1 MKNPID
7 RALEVFR
14 ETTARVPAYRDF
26 LAQHGVAREDVRDE
40 ASFARLPLVTKENY
54 FKRYPLDARCR
65 DGALAHSEMI
75 AVSSGSTG
83 EPTFWPRSAHD
94 EALVAERFEQVFHDS
109 FRADERTTLAMVCF
123 PLGTWVGGMYT
134 TAGCRALTAKGQK
147 VTVVTPGNNKD
158 EILRVLVAL
167 AGSFEQIVLLGYPP
181 FLKDVVDTA
190 RARSIDLTRARVK
203 LVLAGEVV
211 SEEWRTLLA
220 ERVGQESLLFDSAS
234 LYGTAD
240 AGVLANE
247 TPLSIALR
255 RFFAAH
261 PEIARE
267 RFGESRLPTLAQ
279 YDPFAR
285 YFEEQDGTLLFTA
298 DGGVPLVRYHIAD
311 TGGIAA
317 FGAMLE
323 FARARGFEMPP
334 ELERGRGVRELPF
347 VWVFGRSHFTVS
359 FFGANVFPENVTVA
373 LEESPIHTWVTGKFV
388 LMAEEDEGRDRR
400 LRLVV
405 ELAPGVSETDDKVL
419 AIADS
424 VVRALL
430 LRSSEFANYV
440 PQERRRPEVILVPAG
455 DPTWFPVGVKHRYTR
470 KAP

>member
-1 MKNPID
+1 
-7 RALEVFR
+7 V
-14 ETTARVPAYRDF
+14 
-26 LAQHGVAREDVRDE
+26 LA
-40 ASFARLPLVTKENY
+40 
-54 FKRYPLDARCR
+54 
-65 DGALAHSEMI
+65 
-75 AVSSGSTG
+75 
-83 EPTFWPRSAHD
+83 
-94 EALVAERFEQVFHDS
+94 
-109 FRADERTTLAMVCF
+109 
-123 PLGTWVGGMYT
+123 
-134 TAGCRALTAKGQK
+134 
-147 VTVVTPGNNKD
+147 
-158 EILRVLVAL
+158 AL

-190 RARSIDLTRARVK
+190 RARGMSLGASRIK

-220 ERVGQESLLFDSAS
+220 ERLGQVDVLHDSAS

-240 AGVLANE
+240 AGVLATE

-261 PEIARE
+261 PEVARE

-285 YFEEQDGTLLFTA
+285 YFEERDGTLLFTA

-317 FGAMLE
+317 YRAMLD
-323 FARARGFEMPP
+323 FALARGFVMPS
-334 ELERGRGVRELPF
+334 ELEAKGARGVRELPF

-373 LEESPIHTWVTGKFV
+373 LEEAPIHDWVTGKFV
-388 LMAEEDEGRDRR
+388 LLAEEDAARDRR

-405 ELAPGVSETDDKVL
+405 ELAPGVAPSDDKIE
-419 AIADS
+419 AIAAS
-424 VVRALL
+424 TVRALL
-430 LRSSEFANYV
+430 RRNSEFAHYV
-440 PQERRRPEVILVPAG
+440 PKERQGMEVTLAPAG

-470 KAP
+470 KSY